1 MSGGILGRLVSCG
14 VCRVVWDLL
23 ALWFQAVSRF
33 GYPPGFRIKIFEK
46 DTDKYIMA
54 YQAEGC
60 AGLTLLVG

>member
-1 MSGGILGRLVSCG
+1 MGFACIIVSDSFPVCYPLGF
-14 VCRVVWDLL
+14 W
-23 ALWFQAVSRF
+23 
-33 GYPPGFRIKIFEK
+33 IKIFEK